1 MNKQQ
6 FIKKLDS
13 AWSAFESSYAG
24 LPDSKLTQPGVV
36 DAWSVKDLLAHITTW
51 ELEALK
57 YLPVILAGSRPPRY
71 STQYGGLDAFN
82 ALMTERK
89 RELPLAEVRRQLA
102 ETHAQLVDYVQTAP
116 EDQFALPTPFRH
128 RLRLETT
135 SHYNLHARM
144 ILDWRDRAG
153 L

>member
-6 FIKKLDS
+6 FIQKLES

-24 LPDSKLTQPGVV
+24 LPDSNLSQPGVV
-36 DAWSVKDLLAHITTW
+36 DDWSVKDILAHITTW
-51 ELEALK
+51 EQEALK

-82 ALMTERK
+82 ALMTDRK

-102 ETHAQLVDYVQTAP
+102 ETHTQLVAYIQAAP
-116 EDQFALPTPFRH
+116 EDQFEQPTPFRH

-144 ILDWRDRAG
+144 ILDWRERSG